1 MVDPATDL
9 LMDALAR
16 RDPTETAK
24 PGAAQVVN
32 KPRAPVIDKP
42 MASKCIK
49 IENAFDPDEEQK
61 AWGNNWVEELEALLV
76 EMEIEKEPD
85 TKKASRK
92 RKRRSMSSC
101 KRTSRASSG
110 MALPSWHVDRG
121 VWPCIESLESGGKK
135 VRIDRPESGSAP

>member
-9 LMDALAR
+9 VSFSGASALDDTDVAGVIFKTYDRSKLMDALAR

-49 IENAFDPDEEQK
+49 IGNAFDPDE
-61 AWGNNWVEELEALLV
+61 
-76 EMEIEKEPD
+76 
-85 TKKASRK
+85 
-92 RKRRSMSSC
+92 
-101 KRTSRASSG
+101 
-110 MALPSWHVDRG
+110 
-121 VWPCIESLESGGKK
+121 
-135 VRIDRPESGSAP
+135 